1 MSDFWAKDLQAD
13 AAAWKRHVSQLRID
27 ERYAGIDFIA
37 TRKMPDGHHQ
47 QIQCHVTLLHSET
60 AMKPLTTKWQKKAQ
74 EMAAQVIE
82 EPMTFA
88 TENPTNVYRDGILH
102 RTSITFDV
110 QGTTH
115 SKLYSF
121 RNWLVQ
127 CLGGHERHRINFHV
141 SVDYVFEV
149 DCVD

>member
-1 MSDFWAKDLQAD
+1 MIKNHHYLNRDLVCPRCVERGYAPGKYDFTQ
-13 AAAWKRHVSQLRID
+13 H
-27 ERYAGIDFIA
+27 A
-37 TRKMPDGHHQ
+37 TRKLPNGHHQ
-47 QIQCHVTLLHSET
+47 QIQCHVTLLQSDT
-60 AMKPLTTKWQKKAQ
+60 AMKPLTTKLRKKAQ

-88 TENPTNVYRDGILH
+88 TENPTNVYRDGILY
-102 RTSITFDV
+102 RTLITFDV

-115 SKLYSF
+115 NNLYSF

-149 DCVD
+149 DCID

>member
-1 MSDFWAKDLQAD
+1 
-13 AAAWKRHVSQLRID
+13 
-27 ERYAGIDFIA
+27 
-37 TRKMPDGHHQ
+37 MPDGHHQ
-47 QIQCHVTLLHSET
+47 QIQCHVTLLQSDT
-60 AMKPLTTKWQKKAQ
+60 AMKPLTTTSRKKAQ

-88 TENPTNVYRDGILH
+88 TEKPTNVCRDGLLYQ
-102 RTSITFDV
+102 TLITFDV

-115 SKLYSF
+115 NNLYRF

-127 CLGGHERHRINFHV
+127 CLGGHERHRINFQM

-149 DCVD
+149 DCID

>member
-27 ERYAGIDFIA
+27 ERYAGIYFIA
-37 TRKMPDGHHQ
+37 TRKLRNGHHQ
-47 QIQCHVTLLHSET
+47 QIQCHVTLLQSDT
-60 AMKPLTTKWQKKAQ
+60 AMKPLTTTFRKKAQ

-88 TENPTNVYRDGILH
+88 TEKPTNVYRDGLLYQ
-102 RTSITFDV
+102 TLITFDV

-115 SKLYSF
+115 NNLYRF

-127 CLGGHERHRINFHV
+127 CLSGNERHRINFQV
-141 SVDYVFEV
+141 SVDYIFEA
-149 DCVD
+149 DGID